1 MNLTDDKINELR
13 KDFPILQRKI
23 HGKPLVY
30 LDNAATTQKPKQV
43 IDAISR
49 FYSSENA
56 NIHRGVYTLSEEATA
71 KYGESKQAIAKFI
84 NASPEEII
92 FTRSTTESLNLLAYT
107 VHSILD
113 KGKKDIVLTELEH
126 HSNLVPWQQFAKRHG
141 MKLKFI
147 KLKKD
152 FTLDHGDAESKISS
166 NTAILSLAHVSN
178 ALGTINDIK
187 SLVKMGKDNGAITIV
202 DAAQSIDHLPVA
214 VKSIVQDFLAISSH
228 KMLGPTGLGVLY
240 GKKQILEKLPPFHF
254 GGDMIKRVSYHDA
267 EWNDIPMKFEAGTPH
282 IAGAIGLHAAL
293 DYIDKLG
300 KEHIAVWE
308 KKLLGYAL
316 DKIPKNI
323 KIYNAGVKHNTGILS
338 FNIDHVHA
346 HDVASLMDDEAI
358 CIRGGHH
365 CAMPLMESLGI
376 TGTARASFF
385 FYNTYSE
392 VDAFLKGLKKVQ
404 KIFKLS

>member
-30 LDNAATTQKPKQV
+30 LDDAATTQKPKQV
-43 IDAISR
+43 IDAISK

-71 KYGESKQAIAKFI
+71 KYGASKQAIAKFI

-178 ALGTINDIK
+178 ALGTINDII

-202 DAAQSIDHLPVA
+202 DAAQSIAHLPVD
-214 VKSIVQDFLAISSH
+214 VKSIGCDFLAFSSH
-228 KMLGPTGLGVLY
+228 KMLGPTGIGVLF
-240 GKKQILEKLPPFHF
+240 GRKELLEQLPPFHF
-254 GGDMIKRVSYHDA
+254 
-267 EWNDIPMKFEAGTPH
+267 
-282 IAGAIGLHAAL
+282 
-293 DYIDKLG
+293 
-300 KEHIAVWE
+300 
-308 KKLLGYAL
+308 
-316 DKIPKNI
+316 
-323 KIYNAGVKHNTGILS
+323 
-338 FNIDHVHA
+338 
-346 HDVASLMDDEAI
+346 
-358 CIRGGHH
+358 
-365 CAMPLMESLGI
+365 
-376 TGTARASFF
+376 
-385 FYNTYSE
+385 
-392 VDAFLKGLKKVQ
+392 
-404 KIFKLS
+404 